1 MRDPSLSAV
10 ELEKL
15 TPLFTLDPPSLLAL
29 LFLVLFL
36 ISDLGAAAFLEEA
49 EEEALETGVAP
60 LRLVLVC
67 GPPPPAFGVLV
78 DFCLDFCGVRVGG
91 LGDLG
96 FLGRS
101 RIKEVSVSSDCMEM
115 S

>member
-36 ISDLGAAAFLEEA
+36 ISALGAAAFLEEA
-49 EEEALETGVAP
+49 EEEALDTGAAP

-67 GPPPPAFGVLV
+67 GPPPALGVFV